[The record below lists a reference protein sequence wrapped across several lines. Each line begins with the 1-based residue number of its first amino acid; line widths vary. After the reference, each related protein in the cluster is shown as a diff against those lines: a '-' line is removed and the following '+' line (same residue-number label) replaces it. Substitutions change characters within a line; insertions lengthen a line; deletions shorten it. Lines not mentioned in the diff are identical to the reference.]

1 MSNTPTLE
9 TERLILRKFTEN
21 DLEALYQIYRDPD
34 VNRFLPWFPLQSM
47 DEARKFFEDRYA
59 SLYAEPQAYAY
70 AICLKR
76 GNRPIGYVKV
86 DMAEPHDFGYG
97 LRAEFWHQGIATEAG
112 RAVTAQVKRD
122 GLPYITATHDVNN
135 PRCGGV
141 MRQIGMKYQYSYEE
155 QWQPKD
161 LLVTFRL
168 YQLNLDGNG
177 SRVYQK
183 YWNESAVHF
192 VEEEVSAHVFPAL

>member
-97 LRAEFWHQGIATEAG
+97 LRPDRNSACSPSWDAACLHRRFTASSRRRSPA
-112 RAVTAQVKRD
+112 RAARSSLRTPWPCWRA
-122 GLPYITATHDVNN
+122 
-135 PRCGGV
+135 
-141 MRQIGMKYQYSYEE
+141 
-155 QWQPKD
+155 
-161 LLVTFRL
+161 
-168 YQLNLDGNG
+168 
-177 SRVYQK
+177 
-183 YWNESAVHF
+183 
-192 VEEEVSAHVFPAL
+192 PAA

>member
-112 RAVTAQVKRD
+112 SIKNTGMNPPFILWRRKSRLMFSPPCRAVKKK
-122 GLPYITATHDVNN
+122 LSKEN
-135 PRCGGV
+135 
-141 MRQIGMKYQYSYEE
+141 
-155 QWQPKD
+155 
-161 LLVTFRL
+161 
-168 YQLNLDGNG
+168 
-177 SRVYQK
+177 
-183 YWNESAVHF
+183 
-192 VEEEVSAHVFPAL
+192 VSHAEDP

>member
-86 DMAEPHDFGYG
+86 DMAEPTISAMACA
-97 LRAEFWHQGIATEAG
+97 RNSGIRES
-112 RAVTAQVKRD
+112 
-122 GLPYITATHDVNN
+122 P
-135 PRCGGV
+135 PRPEGPSPH
-141 MRQIGMKYQYSYEE
+141 K
-155 QWQPKD
+155 
-161 LLVTFRL
+161 
-168 YQLNLDGNG
+168 
-177 SRVYQK
+177 
-183 YWNESAVHF
+183 
-192 VEEEVSAHVFPAL
+192 

>member
-34 VNRFLPWFPLQSM
+34 VNRFLSWFPLQSM

-135 PRCGGV
+135 PRSGGV
-141 MRQIGMKYQYSYEE
+141 MHH
-155 QWQPKD
+155 
-161 LLVTFRL
+161 
-168 YQLNLDGNG
+168 
-177 SRVYQK
+177 SRHSK
-183 YWNESAVHF
+183 HS
-192 VEEEVSAHVFPAL
+192 SFPAENIKTTVKIHLALFVSFLGAKIGVNIPF

>member
-86 DMAEPHDFGYG
+86 DMAERFRLWPA
-97 LRAEFWHQGIATEAG
+97 RGILASGNRHRGRKGRHRTSKAG
-112 RAVTAQVKRD
+112 RAALYHGHARCQQSPKRRRD
-122 GLPYITATHDVNN
+122 AANRD
-135 PRCGGV
+135 
-141 MRQIGMKYQYSYEE
+141 
-155 QWQPKD
+155 
-161 LLVTFRL
+161 
-168 YQLNLDGNG
+168 
-177 SRVYQK
+177 
-183 YWNESAVHF
+183 
-192 VEEEVSAHVFPAL
+192 EVPVFL